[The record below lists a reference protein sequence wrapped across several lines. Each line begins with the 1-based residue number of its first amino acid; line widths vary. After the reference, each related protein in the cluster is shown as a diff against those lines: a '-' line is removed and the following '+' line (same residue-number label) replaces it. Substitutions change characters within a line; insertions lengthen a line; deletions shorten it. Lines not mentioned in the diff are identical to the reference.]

1 MDFQIVSNI
10 ALISINATLV
20 VQLISF
26 LIFLFLINGILI
38 QPLRRTMAE
47 RTGYL
52 EKMKLDILEAEEEM
66 SRQLKQLAAR
76 EKRVRKEAVLAT
88 KEIENEGQRLA
99 SEIIK
104 DVRKEMENLRR
115 KTQQTVNEQLAA
127 ARQRLEQ
134 ESESLALSIMEKLL
148 NRRLTR

>member
-47 RTGYL
+47 RADYL
-52 EKMKLDILEAEEEM
+52 DRMKLDILEAEKEM
-66 SRQLKQLAAR
+66 NRLLKQLAAR
-76 EKRVRKEAVLAT
+76 EKMVRNEALQAT
-88 KEIENEGQRLA
+88 KEMENEGLGRA
-99 SEIIK
+99 AEIIK
-104 DVRKEMENLRR
+104 DVREEMESLRS
-115 KTQQTVNEQLAA
+115 KTQQTVSDQLAA
-127 ARQRLEQ
+127 ARERLEQ

-148 NRRLTR
+148 DRRLTR

>member
-47 RTGYL
+47 RADYL
-52 EKMKLDILEAEEEM
+52 DRMKLDILEAQKEM
-66 SRQLKQLAAR
+66 TRLLKQLADR
-76 EKRVRKEAVLAT
+76 EKLVRNQALQAT
-88 KEIENEGQRLA
+88 
-99 SEIIK
+99 
-104 DVRKEMENLRR
+104 KEMENEGLRSASEILR
-115 KTQQTVNEQLAA
+115 DVRQEMESLRSRTRQTVSDQLTV
-127 ARQRLEQ
+127 ARERLEQ
-134 ESESLALSIMEKLL
+134 ESEGLALSIMEKLL
-148 NRRLTR
+148 DRRLTQ

>member
-47 RTGYL
+47 RAGYL
-52 EKMKLDILEAEEEM
+52 DQMKLDIVEAEKEM
-66 SRQLKQLAAR
+66 NRLLKELAAR
-76 EKRVRKEAVLAT
+76 EKMVRNEALMAT
-88 KEIENEGQRLA
+88 KEMENEGLRRA

-104 DVRKEMENLRR
+104 DVRKEMESLRS
-115 KTQQTVNEQLAA
+115 KTQQAVIDQLAA
-127 ARQRLEQ
+127 AREKLER

-148 NRRLTR
+148 DRRLTR

>member
-47 RTGYL
+47 RAGYL
-52 EKMKLDILEAEEEM
+52 DKMKLDILEAEEEM
-66 SRQLKQLAAR
+66 TLQLKQLAAR
-76 EKRVRKEAVLAT
+76 EKKARNEALLAVH
-88 KEIENEGQRLA
+88 KMESEGQRHA

-104 DVRKEMENLRR
+104 DVHQEMESLRS
-115 KTQQTVNEQLAA
+115 KTQQTVSDQLAA
-127 ARQRLEQ
+127 ARERIER

-148 NRRLTR
+148 DRRVPR

>member
-76 EKRVRKEAVLAT
+76 EKRVRKEALLAT

-104 DVRKEMENLRR
+104 DVRKEMENLRS
-115 KTQQTVNEQLAA
+115 KTQQTVSEQLAA

>member
-104 DVRKEMENLRR
+104 DVRKEMENLRS
-115 KTQQTVNEQLAA
+115 KTQQTVSEQLAA

>member
-47 RTGYL
+47 RAGYL
-52 EKMKLDILEAEEEM
+52 DRMRLDILETEKEM
-66 SRQLKQLAAR
+66 TRLLKELAAR
-76 EKRVRKEAVLAT
+76 EKRVRKEALRAT
-88 KEIENEGQRLA
+88 MEMESEGQHHA

-104 DVRKEMENLRR
+104 GVRKEMESLRS
-115 KTQQTVNEQLAA
+115 KTQQTVSEQLAA
-127 ARQRLEQ
+127 ARQSLEQ
-134 ESESLALSIMEKLL
+134 ESESLALNIMEKLL
-148 NRRLTR
+148 DRRLTR

>member
-47 RTGYL
+47 RADYL
-52 EKMKLDILEAEEEM
+52 DRMKLDILEAQKEM
-66 SRQLKQLAAR
+66 TRLLKQLADR
-76 EKRVRKEAVLAT
+76 EKLVRNQALLAT
-88 KEIENEGQRLA
+88 KEMENEGLRSA
-99 SEIIK
+99 SEILR
-104 DVRKEMENLRR
+104 DVRQEMESLRSR
-115 KTQQTVNEQLAA
+115 TRQTVSDQLTV
-127 ARQRLEQ
+127 ARERLEQ
-134 ESESLALSIMEKLL
+134 ESEGLALSIMEKLL
-148 NRRLTR
+148 DRRLTQ

>member
-1 MDFQIVSNI
+1 
-10 ALISINATLV
+10 V

-76 EKRVRKEAVLAT
+76 EKRVRKEALLAT

-104 DVRKEMENLRR
+104 DVRKEMENLRS
-115 KTQQTVNEQLAA
+115 KTQQTVSEQLAA

>member
-1 MDFQIVSNI
+1 
-10 ALISINATLV
+10 
-20 VQLISF
+20 
-26 LIFLFLINGILI
+26 
-38 QPLRRTMAE
+38 
-47 RTGYL
+47 
-52 EKMKLDILEAEEEM
+52 M

-76 EKRVRKEAVLAT
+76 EKRVRKEALLAT

-104 DVRKEMENLRR
+104 DVRKEMESLRS
-115 KTQQTVNEQLAA
+115 KTQQTVSDQLAA
-127 ARQRLEQ
+127 ARERLEQ

>member
-26 LIFLFLINGILI
+26 LIFLFLINWILI

-76 EKRVRKEAVLAT
+76 EKRVRKEALLAT

-104 DVRKEMENLRR
+104 DVRKEMENLRS
-115 KTQQTVNEQLAA
+115 KTQQTVSEQLAA

>member
-47 RTGYL
+47 RAGYL
-52 EKMKLDILEAEEEM
+52 DRMKLDILETEKEM
-66 SRQLKQLAAR
+66 TRLLKELAAR
-76 EKRVRKEAVLAT
+76 EKRVRNEALRAT
-88 KEIENEGQRLA
+88 MEMESEGQQHA

-104 DVRKEMENLRR
+104 GVRKEMESLRS
-115 KTQQTVNEQLAA
+115 KTQQTVSEQLAA

-134 ESESLALSIMEKLL
+134 ESESLALNIMEKLL
-148 NRRLTR
+148 ERRLSR

>member
-47 RTGYL
+47 RADYL
-52 EKMKLDILEAEEEM
+52 DRMKLDILEAQKEM
-66 SRQLKQLAAR
+66 TRLLKQLADR
-76 EKRVRKEAVLAT
+76 EKLVRNQALLAT
-88 KEIENEGQRLA
+88 KEMENEGLRSA
-99 SEIIK
+99 SEILR
-104 DVRKEMENLRR
+104 DVRQEMESLRSR
-115 KTQQTVNEQLAA
+115 TRQTVSDQMMV
-127 ARQRLEQ
+127 ARERLEQ
-134 ESESLALSIMEKLL
+134 ESEGLALSIMEKLL
-148 NRRLTR
+148 DRRLTQ

>member
-47 RTGYL
+47 RAGYL
-52 EKMKLDILEAEEEM
+52 DRMKLDILETEKEM
-66 SRQLKQLAAR
+66 TRLLKELAAR
-76 EKRVRKEAVLAT
+76 EKRVRNEALRAT
-88 KEIENEGQRLA
+88 MEMESEGQRHA
-99 SEIIK
+99 SEIIT
-104 DVRKEMENLRR
+104 DVRKEMESLMS
-115 KTQQTVNEQLAA
+115 KTQQTVSEQLAA
-127 ARQRLEQ
+127 ARQRLEH
-134 ESESLALSIMEKLL
+134 ESESLALNIMEKLL
-148 NRRLTR
+148 DRRLTR

>member
-76 EKRVRKEAVLAT
+76 EKRVRKEALLAT

-104 DVRKEMENLRR
+104 DVRKEMENLRS
-115 KTQQTVNEQLAA
+115 KTQQTVSEQLAA

-148 NRRLTR
+148 DRRLTR

>member
-52 EKMKLDILEAEEEM
+52 DKMKLDILEAEEEM
-66 SRQLKQLAAR
+66 RRQLKQLAAR
-76 EKRVRKEAVLAT
+76 EKRVRKEAQQAT
-88 KEIENEGQRLA
+88 KEIEDEGQRLA

-104 DVRKEMENLRR
+104 GVRKEMESLRR
-115 KTQQTVNEQLAA
+115 KTQQTVSEQLAA
-127 ARQRLEQ
+127 ARQRIEQ

>member
-20 VQLISF
+20 VQLVSF

-52 EKMKLDILEAEEEM
+52 DKMKLDILEAEEEM
-66 SRQLKQLAAR
+66 LRQLKQLAAR
-76 EKRVRKEAVLAT
+76 EKRVRRDAQLAT
-88 KEIENEGQRLA
+88 KEIEDEGQRLA

-104 DVRKEMENLRR
+104 GVRKEMESLRR
-115 KTQQTVNEQLAA
+115 KTQQTVSEQLAA